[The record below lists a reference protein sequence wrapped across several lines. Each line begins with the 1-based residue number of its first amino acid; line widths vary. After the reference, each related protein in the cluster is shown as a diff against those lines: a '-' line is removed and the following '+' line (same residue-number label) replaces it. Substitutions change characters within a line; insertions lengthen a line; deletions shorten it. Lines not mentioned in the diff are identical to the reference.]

1 MKKWIQT
8 WASYYSHLTRNLSAE
23 QTHKLLDEERVANE
37 NIITRAKERIQG
49 VTLYY
54 DQSHLNDPHP
64 PGEKKRGDKSHSNDV
79 KVHTRELS
87 DREI

>member
-8 WASYYSHLTRNLSAE
+8 WANYYSHLTRNLSAE
-23 QTHKLLDEERVANE
+23 QTHKLLSEERVANE

-49 VTLYY
+49 VALYY
-54 DQSHLNDPHP
+54 DQSHLSDPTP
-64 PGEKKRGDKSHSNDV
+64 PGKKVRDTSAPSNDI
-79 KVHTRELS
+79 KMHTREIS